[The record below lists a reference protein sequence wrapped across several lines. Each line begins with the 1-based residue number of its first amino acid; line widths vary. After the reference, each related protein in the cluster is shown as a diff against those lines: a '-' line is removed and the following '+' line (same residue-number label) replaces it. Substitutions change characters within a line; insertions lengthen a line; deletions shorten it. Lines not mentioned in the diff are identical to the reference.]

1 MNSTIKR
8 STDERVREGDAAHRT
23 ALSRCPDEASAA
35 ASADAAVI
43 VVALERQ
50 HAHPDRMPDAP
61 GSTAWR
67 SKDLVPLSLALGSPV
82 VQDIRAHHRFPAE
95 SSRP

>member
-23 ALSRCPDEASAA
+23 ALSRCRDEASAA

-43 VVALERQ
+43 VVALELQ

-82 VQDIRAHHRFPAE
+82 VQDFRAHHRFPAE